1 LPLAY
6 IDNYLAKASKTCRR
20 IHTYKVLMP
29 KKRSVVAVIDDNVG
43 ILGAMARLLSA
54 LGYETE
60 LYASADEFLDVAIMT
75 EAICLIIDV
84 QIGEDSG
91 IDLAIHVAKQGFT
104 IPVIFMSADRAESV
118 KELATE
124 IGCVA
129 FLDKPFSADALIAA
143 LTKLPARTPWN
154 KHPRC
159 RMQSNSCRE
168 KSVRFEHL
176 SPRTADWQ
184 ARRACERAL
193 ASAHQERRYEVAPP
207 TCEVWRVPMP
217 MPHGPDGPCIA
228 PVLHAR

>member
-1 LPLAY
+1 VGIGLRVFRTQLPLAY
-6 IDNYLAKASKTCRR
+6 SDNYLAKVSKTRRR
-20 IHTYKVLMP
+20 IRTYKVPMP
-29 KKRSVVAVIDDNVG
+29 KKRSVVAIIDDNVG

-118 KELATE
+118 KKLATE

-143 LTKLPARTPWN
+143 LTKLPDRTPWN
-154 KHPRC
+154 SVWLQIAGCQNRKVFRTDDAPR
-159 RMQSNSCRE
+159 RRS
-168 KSVRFEHL
+168 KSGQTPSMPDAIKFM
-176 SPRTADWQ
+176 PRKIGA
-184 ARRACERAL
+184 
-193 ASAHQERRYEVAPP
+193 
-207 TCEVWRVPMP
+207 
-217 MPHGPDGPCIA
+217 I
-228 PVLHAR
+228 

>member
-1 LPLAY
+1 LVGIGIRVFRTQLPLAY
-6 IDNYLAKASKTCRR
+6 NNNYLAKASKTCRR
-20 IHTYKVLMP
+20 IRTYKVLMP

-118 KELATE
+118 KKLATE

-129 FLDKPFSADALIAA
+129 FLDKPFSADAMIAA
-143 LTKLPARTPWN
+143 LTKLPDRTPWN
-154 KHPRC
+154 SVWLQIAGC
-159 RMQSNSCRE
+159 RSGKILRTDDA
-168 KSVRFEHL
+168 
-176 SPRTADWQ
+176 PRTRSKSGQ
-184 ARRACERAL
+184 TP
-193 ASAHQERRYEVAPP
+193 S
-207 TCEVWRVPMP
+207 MP
-217 MPHGPDGPCIA
+217 DAIKFMPRKIGAI
-228 PVLHAR
+228 